1 MFNMIKYQ
9 LYRLF
14 HSISTYI
21 TLAVLIVFEIS
32 VIVMNSEYAND
43 PEMISEFTAVN
54 LVTMCTETLLVPAIF
69 VSWLAIFTYSE
80 FSHGAVRT
88 IAPFIRSKTAYYVSI
103 VVTAI
108 LMITIIFGTSIITCL
123 VGARILMPK
132 IAMGDVGFMLCH
144 VGISCILTFA
154 YASMVMFAVNA
165 TCSILPAVGVI
176 VMILTGAESVLLN
189 LIEQALGKEEFSMYY
204 LSPYMSIFGLTFELK
219 YPEDEMNIVYSI
231 VTAAVLI
238 IVFSISSCIV
248 LNKRD
253 LK

>member
-9 LYRLF
+9 LYKLF

-54 LVTMCTETLLVPAIF
+54 LVAMCIETLMVPAIF
-69 VSWLAIFTYSE
+69 VSWLAIFTYGE
-80 FSHGAVRT
+80 FSHGSVRT
-88 IAPFIRSKTAYYVSI
+88 IAPFIRSKTAFYVSI
-103 VVTAI
+103 VVAAI
-108 LMITIIFGTSIITCL
+108 LMMIIIFGATIITCL
-123 VGARILMPK
+123 VGASILMPE
-132 IAMGDVGFMLCH
+132 IALGDVGFMFCH
-144 VGISCILTFA
+144 VGISCIITFA
-154 YASMVMFAVNA
+154 YAAMVMFAVNA

-204 LSPYMSIFGLTFELK
+204 LSPYMSIFGLTYELK
-219 YPEDEMNIVYSI
+219 YPEDEMHIVYSI